1 MNSQGL
7 ANTDLVG
14 SSIGSRLVLELA
26 RRGIGRHCVAL
37 DPGGFRSGLETRWF
51 HWTLASSVRLVGL
64 VRPLHPTLSRHVITR
79 TLLLP
84 QLSAHP
90 WLLAPHLV
98 VGELQSLAA
107 TQVFEAM
114 LHELARGS
122 LQIGSSHHRLG
133 SQ

>member
-1 MNSQGL
+1 M
-7 ANTDLVG
+7 
-14 SSIGSRLVLELA
+14 ELA

-64 VRPLHPTLSRHVITR
+64 VRPLHPTLSRHAITR